1 MKIGDQDYIKN
12 MNITVILEQIR
23 LDGPIS
29 RASLSKSTGLSRS
42 TCSILVDQLITEGLV
57 CETGKDLSS
66 GGRKAILLRVNY
78 EGGRAI
84 GIKLMQN
91 RIVGALV
98 DLSSKIIKTS
108 SKEISHDFTEAELV
122 EALLDTV
129 TSLINYEKK
138 HNNGKIFGIGVGL
151 GGKMDFEK
159 GILIESSILKLKNIP
174 IAALVEEQTGI
185 PLFLEN
191 DVNAFTLGEKYFG
204 VGQDFS
210 NFLCVSLG
218 KGIGAGVI
226 IADELYRGSHH
237 LACEFGH
244 MKITDATNIHKCNC
258 GKSGCLE
265 AYASNSA
272 ILSFYKGYTGCETTI
287 EDLISLAKESDKN
300 ALKAFATAGRY
311 LGTGMSTLMNLF
323 DPETIIVSGEGA
335 VYYEFMKEAVKSSL
349 KENVV
354 YGLSDEIEIK
364 SVEYNDNLWIRGVA
378 TLVIKEVFRR
388 EI

>member
-1 MKIGDQDYIKN
+1 
-12 MNITVILEQIR
+12 MNITVVLEKIR

-42 TCSILVDQLITEGLV
+42 TCSNLVDQLISEGLV

-108 SKEISHDFTEAELV
+108 SKEFSHDFTEAELV
-122 EALLDTV
+122 EVLLDIV
-129 TSLINYEKK
+129 KSLIKYEKNN
-138 HNNGKIFGIGVGL
+138 NNGKIFGIGVGL
-151 GGKMDFEK
+151 GGKINFEE
-159 GILIESSILKLKNIP
+159 GILIESSILKLKNVP
-174 IAALVEEQTGI
+174 IASLIEKQTGI

-204 VGQDFS
+204 VGQEFS

-218 KGIGAGVI
+218 RGIGAGVI
-226 IADELYRGSHH
+226 IADDLYRGSHH

-244 MKITDATNIHKCNC
+244 MKISDATNIHKCNC
-258 GKSGCLE
+258 GQSGCLE

-272 ILSFYKGYTGCETTI
+272 ILGYYKEFTGCDVTI
-287 EDLISLAKESDKN
+287 DDLISLAEKSDES
-300 ALKAFATAGRY
+300 ALKAFVTAGTY
-311 LGTGMSTLMNLF
+311 LGIGMSTLMNLF

-335 VYYEFMKEAVKSSL
+335 VYYDYMKEAVQSSL

-364 SVEYNDNLWIRGVA
+364 SVTYNDNLWIRGVA